1 MEGRRRAA
9 LLPLSQEH
17 REREREGEWERVW
30 VSRRAGEACFVSL
43 LGLDALFVFA
53 RQLSRGWGF

>member
-1 MEGRRRAA
+1 M
-9 LLPLSQEH
+9 LLPLSEEH
-17 REREREGEWERVW
+17 REREREWEWERVW